1 MFLYTYVDE
10 VLILFDE
17 RKTTE
22 EKILREIKQPHRNL
36 ECKLILCE
44 ENCIN
49 FLHFFCLTHKTQ

>member
-22 EKILREIKQPHRNL
+22 EIILREIKQPFINL
-36 ECKLILCE
+36 EFKLIL
-44 ENCIN
+44 
-49 FLHFFCLTHKTQ
+49 